1 MVYNISF
8 LFLVFFIYS
17 FIGYIVEIISV
28 STTEKKIIF
37 SRGYLIGPY
46 LPIFGFGAIIMI
58 GYLSKYRNDFLTL
71 FILSMVI
78 CCTLEYLTSLF
89 LEKIFKLRWWDYSN
103 KKFNVNGRV
112 CLENGILFGVGGLI
126 IVQYFNPRLISF
138 LTSFSHL
145 IIIVLGIVFFS
156 FFLIDF
162 LISTFI
168 IFRLKIGSTVYANS
182 DSTIIIRKQVIDSL
196 QKYRILHKRLYRS
209 FPNIL
214 NSTNIVNLREAIEN
228 RREANLKKNN

>member
-103 KKFNVNGRV
+103 KKFNINGRV

-162 LISTFI
+162 LVSTFI

-228 RREANLKKNN
+228 RREANLKKNK